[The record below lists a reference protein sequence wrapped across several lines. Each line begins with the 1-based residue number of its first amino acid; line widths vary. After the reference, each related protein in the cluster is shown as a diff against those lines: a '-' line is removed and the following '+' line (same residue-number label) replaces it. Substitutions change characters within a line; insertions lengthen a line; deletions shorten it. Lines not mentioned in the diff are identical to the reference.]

1 MNWSFRI
8 ARITGIEVRVHLFF
22 LLMLL
27 GFGAVEMARG
37 GAQAAVSALIFI
49 SLVFL
54 CVLLHEFGHAYA
66 ALAFGIRTP
75 DITLLPIGGLARL
88 DRIPEKPSQE
98 LIIALAGP
106 LVNVLIAGGLLL
118 ALGKGAAVPVSRWF
132 TGNINL
138 LETLFSVNITL
149 ALFNLLPAFPMDG
162 GRVLRAL
169 LATKLPYAKAT
180 AIAARIGQFFAF
192 VLGVVGLFGLPGLM
206 DGSPVLIFVAFFI
219 YMAASQESTAVQMR
233 DLTRTVRLEEA
244 MITEFKSLPM
254 DATLGDAVR
263 LLLHTSQH
271 EFPIVEDDGR
281 VRGILTR
288 EDLITALASSGQDA
302 PIVDHM
308 RKDVPS
314 VPFSA
319 PFDEAFQLMQQ
330 SNSPV
335 LPVVDRLGRL
345 VGLITP
351 ENVGELMMIHSALA
365 GDGKRPPWRTANAP

>member
-8 ARITGIEVRVHLFF
+8 ARITGIEIRVHLFF

-27 GFGAVEMARG
+27 GFGAVELARG
-37 GAQAAVSALIFI
+37 GIAAALSAVLFI

-66 ALAFGIRTP
+66 ALAYGIRTP

-88 DRIPEKPSQE
+88 ERMPEKPTQE

-106 LVNVLIAGGLLL
+106 LVNLLIAGALLL
-118 ALGKGAAVPVSRWF
+118 AMGKGSTVPVSRWF
-132 TGNINL
+132 AGNINL
-138 LETLFSVNITL
+138 LETLYSVNVML
-149 ALFNLLPAFPMDG
+149 AVFNLIPAFPMDG

-169 LATKLPYAKAT
+169 LATRLPYARAT
-180 AIAARIGQFFAF
+180 AIASRIGQFFAF
-192 VLGVVGLFGLPGLM
+192 VFGVAGLFGIPGIM
-206 DGSPVLIFVAFFI
+206 DRNPMLIFVAFFI
-219 YMAASQESTAVQMR
+219 YMAAAQESTAVQMR
-233 DLTRTVRLEEA
+233 DLTRSVRLEEA
-244 MITEFKSLPM
+244 MITEFKALPM
-254 DATLGDAVR
+254 DATLGDAVK

-271 EFPIVEDDGR
+271 EFPVVEDDGR

-288 EDLITALASSGQDA
+288 EDLVAALTTSGQEA

-308 RKDVPS
+308 RRDIPT

-351 ENVGELMMIHSALA
+351 ENVGELMMIHSVLA
-365 GDGKRPPWRTANAP
+365 RDGRRPPWRTPNAT